1 MTHIFLHFVFPVIDS
16 ACSNIPSSVLHKWRR
31 FLSKLSVSDVLA
43 CFEGAKWALCN
54 LAFPVCIF
62 DKEKKIWKTVP
73 ICRESCLSY
82 HNSSS
87 CKAIRPDFH
96 LYMELQKHCKSSTNI
111 DKIYCFDQLNVTTP
125 DCLWNIFGK

>member
-1 MTHIFLHFVFPVIDS
+1 M
-16 ACSNIPSSVLHKWRR
+16 
-31 FLSKLSVSDVLA
+31 LA
-43 CFEGAKWALCN
+43 CFEGAKWVLCN

-62 DKEKKIWKTVP
+62 DKEKKIWKTLP

-82 HNSSS
+82 HNSSA

-96 LYMELQKHCKSSTNI
+96 LYTELQKYCKSSTNI
-111 DKIYCFDQLNVTTP
+111 DKIYCIDQLNVTTS